1 MKKLFLLML
10 PLFGAFSLLAQK
22 SEYTYV
28 DGLLTIDGVDVARIT
43 KIKDSENMGLTSTF
57 EVSSMDGEK
66 LIIGAYAG
74 EFEQDPNNNMDH
86 FYRLTFLTAN
96 QIGIFTVSKMG
107 TEKSFAK
114 LLGKA
119 EFLPMENWMIKK
131 SRNSLPKKGKHL
143 RSLWITLW

>member
-1 MKKLFLLML
+1 MKKIILLML
-10 PLFGAFSLLAQK
+10 PLVVASTLFAQK

-28 DGLLTIDGVDVARIT
+28 EPLTIDGVEVAKIT
-43 KIKDSENMGLTSTF
+43 KIKDTENMGLTSTF

-66 LIIGAYAG
+66 LIIAAYAG

-107 TEKSFAK
+107 AKS
-114 LLGKA
+114 LLQ
-119 EFLPMENWMIKK
+119 
-131 SRNSLPKKGKHL
+131 SY
-143 RSLWITLW
+143 

>member
-96 QIGIFTVSKMG
+96 QIGIFTVAKMG

-114 LLGKA
+114 LLGKSGIFA
-119 EFLPMENWMIKK
+119 DEKLDDKK
-131 SRNSLPKKGKHL
+131 A
-143 RSLWITLW
+143 